1 MYSHTTICDLI
12 QESVHSS
19 DDVDIGDV
27 EALNK
32 DTILVKRGIINVH
45 YYYIPISKVEG
56 WDGHVVWLTIPE
68 QEVKANY
75 ENDTLPEIMYIP
87 RKGKKT

>member
-1 MYSHTTICDLI
+1 M
-12 QESVHSS
+12 
-19 DDVDIGDV
+19 
-27 EALNK
+27 
-32 DTILVKRGIINVH
+32 H

-75 ENDTLPEIMYIP
+75 ENDTLPEIMDIP